1 MENNLILE
9 FSNDNEYTTYCSKHL
24 KDIVDVVALLKNI
37 STQNTLNLIQ
47 ILKISYEDLDK
58 QNKTVDIVKVKKM
71 LGIVGNYVVFN
82 ETNGKVDS
90 IDKLL
95 SNIKTYNNSI
105 LQLSNLQIDILS
117 KEIFDNISKSI
128 TTKFTR

>member
-82 ETNGKVDS
+82 ETNAKVDS

>member
-82 ETNGKVDS
+82 ETNAKVDS

-117 KEIFDNISKSI
+117 KEIFDN
-128 TTKFTR
+128 